1 MKPLAGAPSGPGA
14 PPIDV
19 PIEELEGLL
28 EQARP
33 ALSEEG
39 YQKLRAAIRTL
50 GYVTELLEKK
60 ETTLAALRELLCPAS
75 TEKTDKV
82 LKQAGIDTGEKK
94 PGGAPSGPSASKKP
108 KGATA
113 GHGRNGAAAYGGAQK
128 IKIPHASLK
137 AGDPCPDAQCS
148 GKVYLQRDPGVLVRI
163 KGQAPLAA
171 TVYELEKLRCNLC
184 GGVYT
189 AEAPPEAGEKKYD
202 ESAASM
208 IALLRYGSG
217 VPWYRLRGLE
227 RSLGIPLPMATQC
240 EIVAETAVLLQPA
253 IEELKRQ
260 AAQGEVVHNDDTSM
274 RVLSLDR
281 DVDISSERTGVFT
294 SGLVWIFQQRR
305 IALYFTGCKHAG
317 ENLAEV
323 LKQRSPGLPPPI
335 QMCDA
340 LSRNVPKLPAPL
352 QTLLANC
359 NAHSR
364 RNFVKVTP
372 SFPEQCR
379 FVLETLGEVYGY
391 DEQARV
397 RGMSAEERLH
407 FHQEQSGPVMEKL
420 HIWCHVQFE
429 ERKVEPNSGL
439 GRAISYLLKHWEKL
453 ALFLRVAGAPIDNNL
468 VERALKKAILHRKN
482 SLFYKTRK
490 GAERGDLFMSLI
502 HTCELNGINSFD
514 YLTELQRHAAE
525 LNRNSSEWMP
535 WNYHE
540 TLARLATSAAA

>member
-1 MKPLAGAPSGPGA
+1 MKPLHSEGA

-19 PIEELEGLL
+19 PLEELEGLL

-82 LKQAGIDTGEKK
+82 LKQAGIDTGQKK
-94 PGGAPSGPSASKKP
+94 PGGAPCGPSASKEP
-108 KGATA
+108 KGAAA

-184 GGVYT
+184 GDVYT
-189 AEAPPEAGEKKYD
+189 AAAPPEAGEKKYD

-281 DVDISSERTGVFT
+281 DTDISPERTGVFT

-305 IALYFTGCKHAG
+305 MALYFTGCKHAG

-323 LKQRSPGLPPPI
+323 LKQRSPDLPPPI

-352 QTLLANC
+352 EPLLANC
-359 NAHSR
+359 NAHGR

-372 SFPEQCR
+372 SFPEPCR

-391 DEQARV
+391 DEQARA
-397 RGMSAEERLH
+397 RGMSAEERLY
-407 FHQEQSGPVMEKL
+407 FHQQHSGPVMENL
-420 HIWCHVQFE
+420 HIWCQVQFE

-439 GRAISYLLKHWEKL
+439 GQAISYLLKHWEKL
-453 ALFLRVAGAPIDNNL
+453 TLFLRAAGAPIDNNI

-490 GAERGDLFMSLI
+490 GAQMGDLFMSLI
-502 HTCELNGINSFD
+502 HTCELNGANPFD
-514 YLTELQRHAAE
+514 YLTELQRHAEE
-525 LNRNSSEWMP
+525 LKQKPSEWMP
-535 WNYHE
+535 WNYRD
-540 TLARLATSAAA
+540 TLARLATPAAA